1 MIVWAGRSSEDLR
14 VVVERYPAQ
23 PSPRRRQE
31 AQSIP
36 GRNGDLLIIEN
47 TYDNYLQPYE
57 VYISA
62 ERIGLPRAARAVAAW
77 ICAPTGYQRLEDSYE
92 PDVFRLA
99 YFSGPLDIS
108 NILNRFGR
116 ATLEFNCKPQRWL
129 KEGEQTVTLTQSGAV
144 LCNPGMESMP
154 LITVYGTG
162 PATLT
167 AGGRTVTINSID
179 GWLTLDCDL
188 QDAYKISA
196 PGLPAQ
202 NKNSTI
208 SAPEF
213 PVLPPGESAVAWT
226 GGIERVEIVPRWWV
240 L

>member
-1 MIVWAGRSSEDLR
+1 MIVWAGKSSDDMR
-14 VVVERYPAQ
+14 VIVERYPAQ
-23 PSPRRRQE
+23 PRPRRRQE
-31 AQSIP
+31 AQNIP
-36 GRNGDLLIIEN
+36 GRNGDLLIAEN
-47 TYDNYLQPYE
+47 VYDNYLQPYE

-62 ERIGLPRAARAVAAW
+62 ERIGLPNAARAVAQW
-77 ICAPTGYQRLEDSYE
+77 ICVPKGYQRLEDSYE

-116 ATLEFNCKPQRWL
+116 AQLEFDCKPQRFL
-129 KEGEQTVTLTQSGAV
+129 KTGEQTVTLTQSGAP
-144 LCNPGMESMP
+144 LYNPGMQALP
-154 LITVYGTG
+154 LITVYGSG
-162 PATLT
+162 AGTLT
-167 AGGRTVTINSID
+167 AGGRTVTIKSID
-179 GWLTLDCDL
+179 EWLTLDCDL

-226 GGIERVEIVPRWWV
+226 GGIQSVEIVPRWWV

>member
-1 MIVWAGRSSEDLR
+1 MIVWAGKSSDDLH
-14 VVVERYPAQ
+14 VVVERYPSQ
-23 PSPRRRQE
+23 PRPQQRYEVQTV
-31 AQSIP
+31 P
-36 GRNGDLLIIEN
+36 GRNGALLLAEN
-47 TYDNYLQPYE
+47 AYQNYTQPYD

-62 ERIGLPRAARAVAAW
+62 ERIGLPRAARAVAMW
-77 ICAPTGYQRLEDSYE
+77 LCAPTGYQRLEDSYE

-99 YFSGPLDIS
+99 YISNAQEIS

-144 LCNPGMESMP
+144 LYNPGMEALP
-154 LITVYGTG
+154 LITVYGAG

-167 AGGRTVTINSID
+167 AGGRTVQINSID
-179 GWLTLDCDL
+179 GSLTLDSDL
-188 QDAYKISA
+188 QDAYKGIE
-196 PGLPAQ
+196 
-202 NKNSTI
+202 NKNNTI

-226 GGIERVEIVPRWWV
+226 GGIERVEVIPRWWV

>member
-1 MIVWAGRSSEDLR
+1 MIVWAGQSSDDLR
-14 VVVERYPAQ
+14 VVVEHYPAQ
-23 PSPRRRQE
+23 PRPHQRYTVE
-31 AQSIP
+31 TVP
-36 GRNGDLLIIEN
+36 GRNGALLLAEN
-47 TYDNYLQPYE
+47 AYQNYTQPYD

-62 ERIGLPRAARAVAAW
+62 ERSGLPRAARAVAAW
-77 ICAPTGYQRLEDSYE
+77 LCAPTGYQRLEDSYE

-144 LCNPGMESMP
+144 LCNPGMEALP
-154 LITVYGTG
+154 LIMVYGTG
-162 PATLT
+162 EATLT
-167 AGGRTVTINSID
+167 AGGSTVQIKSLD
-179 GWLTLDCDL
+179 GSLTLDSDL
-188 QDAYKISA
+188 QDAYK
-196 PGLPAQ
+196 GTE

-213 PVLPPGESAVAWT
+213 PVLPPGESAVTWT
-226 GGIERVEIVPRWWV
+226 GGIQRVEIVPRWWV

>member
-1 MIVWAGRSSEDLR
+1 MIVWAGQSSDDLR
-14 VVVERYPAQ
+14 MVVEHYPEQPRPQQRYEVQ
-23 PSPRRRQE
+23 TM
-31 AQSIP
+31 P
-36 GRNGDLLIIEN
+36 GRNGELLLAEN
-47 TYDNYLQPYE
+47 AYNNYTQPYD
-57 VYISA
+57 VYLSA

-77 ICAPTGYQRLEDSYE
+77 LCAPTGYQRLEDSYE

-108 NILNRFGR
+108 NVLNRFGR

-144 LCNPGMESMP
+144 LYNPGMEALP

-162 PATLT
+162 PGTLT
-167 AGGRTVTINSID
+167 AGGRTVQIKSLD
-179 GWLTLDCDL
+179 GSLTLDSEI
-188 QDAYKISA
+188 QDAYK
-196 PGLPAQ
+196 GTL

-213 PVLPPGESAVAWT
+213 PALPPGESAVAWT
-226 GGIERVEIVPRWWV
+226 GGIQRVEIVPRWWV